1 MGSSKKNIL
10 EINNLKTYFDTDK
23 GILKAVD
30 GIDLTVPLGKT
41 VCLVGESGCGK
52 SVTALSIMG
61 LLDKKKGRIADGK
74 IKLYTKKGEV
84 YIDEAKESVMRELR
98 RRDISMI
105 FQEPMT
111 SLNPV
116 YTIGHQLDEAVR
128 LYEQERAEISSSQ
141 VKEKTIDLLTKVK
154 IDDPLRVYDMYP
166 HEISGGM
173 RQRVIIAMALASKP
187 RLIIA
192 DEPTTALDVTVQAQI
207 LELLNDLKDDEKSS
221 ILMITHDLG
230 VVSRMADYIYVM
242 YCGRIVEW
250 GSAKEIFKNPKHP
263 YTKSLLRSKPDIKN
277 PRGSLYNIKG
287 NVPSPIDME
296 DTCYFKDRCEYRCD
310 KCDGNYP
317 EKVMLNEDHYAYCR
331 NINDEVLVDN
341 NKRVFSEHESDEV
354 ILDVRNLSKSFEVKK
369 SIFSLKKSYVKAVKN
384 VSFSVKKGE
393 TLGLVGESGC
403 GKTTVGKCVLRLYQ
417 NITHGK
423 IVFAGEDVYEMRE
436 EKLRDFRT
444 KAQMIFQDPYSSL
457 SPRMKVLDIIKEG
470 VLEHKIVPKEEAD
483 EYVYGIMEECGL
495 RRELADRYPKDFS
508 GGQRQRICIARALAV
523 KPDFIV
529 CDEPVSALD
538 VSVQAQIIN
547 LLKKIQKERG
557 ISLLFISHD
566 LSVVEHISD
575 WVMVMYKGKVVEYER
590 KEEIFKNP
598 KKEYTKKLLASVPT
612 IYWG

>member
-10 EINNLKTYFDTDK
+10 EIKNLKTYFDTEK
-23 GILKAVD
+23 GVLKAVD
-30 GIDLTVPLGKT
+30 GIDLNVPVGKT

-52 SVTALSIMG
+52 SVTALSVMG
-61 LLDKKKGRIADGK
+61 LLEKGKGYIADGS
-74 IKLYTKKGEV
+74 IKLYRKKDEV
-84 YIDEAKESVMRELR
+84 IINEASEKVMRKLR
-98 RRDISMI
+98 RKDISMI

-128 LYEQERAEISSSQ
+128 LYEEGRAHIEPGE
-141 VKEKTIDLLTKVK
+141 VKDKTIKLLEKVR
-154 IDDPLRVYDMYP
+154 INNPEGVYDMYP

-173 RQRVIIAMALASKP
+173 RQRVVIAMALASKP

-207 LELLNDLKDDEKSS
+207 LELLRNLKEDEKSS

-242 YCGRIVEW
+242 YCGRIIEY
-250 GSAKEIFKNPKHP
+250 GSANEIFKNPKHP
-263 YTKSLLRSKPDIKN
+263 YTKSLLKSKPDIKN
-277 PRGSLYNIKG
+277 PKGSLYSIKG
-287 NVPSPIDME
+287 NVPSPINME
-296 DTCYFKDRCEYRCD
+296 DKCYFNNRCD
-310 KCDGNYP
+310 NKCEKCEGTYP
-317 EKVMLNEDHYAYCR
+317 KRMD
-331 NINDEVLVDN
+331 INDEHYVFCHNIDDDFALDVDTRN
-341 NKRVFSEHESDEV
+341 EAEVKPGNV
-354 ILDVRNLSKSFEVKK
+354 ILEVSNLSKSFEVKK
-369 SIFSLKKSYVKAVKN
+369 NIFSFKKSYIRAVKN
-384 VSFSVKKGE
+384 VSFKIRRGE

-403 GKTTVGKCVLRLYQ
+403 GKTTVGKCVLRLYPD
-417 NITHGK
+417 ITHGK
-423 IVFAGEDVYEMRE
+423 IAFMGEDVYNMNSRE
-436 EKLRDFRT
+436 LLKFRT

-470 VLEHKIVPKEEAD
+470 VLEHKIVPDSEAD
-483 EYVYGIMEECGL
+483 EYVYEIMEECGL

-575 WVMVMYKGKVVEYER
+575 YVMVMYKGKVVEYGKKTEL
-590 KEEIFKNP
+590 FKNP
-598 KKEYTKKLLASVPT
+598 KQEYTKKLLESVPT
-612 IYWG
+612 INWD

>member
-1 MGSSKKNIL
+1 MSSSKKNIL
-10 EINNLKTYFDTDK
+10 EINNLKTYFNTDK

-30 GIDLTVPLGKT
+30 GVDLSVPLGKT

-52 SVTALSIMG
+52 SVTALSVMG
-61 LLDKKKGRIADGK
+61 LLDKKKGYIADGT
-74 IKLYTKKGEV
+74 IKYFKKKEEV
-84 YIDEAKESVMRELR
+84 VINEASESVMRKLR
-98 RRDISMI
+98 RRHISMI

-128 LYEQERAEISSSQ
+128 LYEQERAEISNAQ
-141 VKEKTIDLLTKVK
+141 IKEKTIELLTKVK
-154 IDDPLRVYDMYP
+154 IDDPQRVYDMYP

-173 RQRVIIAMALASKP
+173 RQRVVIAMALASKP
-187 RLIIA
+187 KLIIA

-207 LELLNDLKDDEKSS
+207 LDLLNELKNDEESS

-250 GSAKEIFKNPKHP
+250 GSASEIFKNPKHP

-296 DTCYFKDRCEYRCD
+296 DTCYFKERCENKCD
-310 KCDGNYP
+310 KCDGAYP
-317 EKVMLNEDHYAYCR
+317 KKHEINDNHYAYCN
-331 NINDEVLVDN
+331 NINDEVLTDN
-341 NKRVFSEHESDEV
+341 SKREVEEYKDSEV
-354 ILDVRNLSKSFEVKK
+354 ILEVKSLSKSFEVKK
-369 SIFSLKKSYVKAVKN
+369 SIFSLKKSYIKAVKN
-384 VSFSVKKGE
+384 VSFSIKKGE

-403 GKTTVGKCVLRLYQ
+403 GKTTVGKCVLKLYPE
-417 NITHGK
+417 ITHGK
-423 IVFAGEDVYEMRE
+423 IAFAGEDVYEIKGD
-436 EKLRDFRT
+436 KLRKFRT

-495 RRELADRYPKDFS
+495 SRELADRYPKDFS

-598 KKEYTKKLLASVPT
+598 KKNYTKKLLASVPT